1 MYLLLFF
8 KSLRKLAE
16 ISHSSAEQIR
26 NEIHA
31 FQTLTS
37 TAITEMSTSAAKMT
51 EGSNAVAAIGNDLES
66 VLVAVRNVNN
76 EIQDVSA
83 VTEEVSSASEDVLAS
98 MEEVISLATDNAS
111 RTYSVAEAS
120 DIQKDGMDSLVN
132 MIQLLNRSSANLRTA
147 LEKFK

>member
-1 MYLLLFF
+1 
-8 KSLRKLAE
+8 
-16 ISHSSAEQIR
+16 
-26 NEIHA
+26 
-31 FQTLTS
+31 
-37 TAITEMSTSAAKMT
+37 MT
-51 EGSNAVAAIGNDLES
+51 EGSNAVAAIENDLES

-83 VTEEVSSASEDVLAS
+83 VTEEVLAS

-120 DIQKDGMDSLVN
+120 DIQKDGMDSLVK
-132 MIQLLNRSSANLRTA
+132 MIQLFNRSSANLRTA